1 MKNPLYFFLCANE
14 SKVSTG
20 NDAPQP
26 TNASELLQ
34 MVIDMEGRRRKAH
47 RELSQQEYLIT
58 PMNGPDQVG
67 EHEVISFKE
76 LLVMVYE
83 FNHGKLPH
91 CDDWFTIEDITQK
104 VYPMKTFYQFIK

>member
-1 MKNPLYFFLCANE
+1 MTTFNPEVALQAANE
-14 SKVSTG
+14 L
-20 NDAPQP
+20 DAP
-26 TNASELLQ
+26 ASNTASDLLG
-34 MVIDMEGRRRKAH
+34 MVLEMEGKRRKLH

-76 LLVMVYE
+76 LLEMVQQ
-83 FNHGKLPH
+83 FNKGQLPH
-91 CDDWFTIEDITQK
+91 SDDWFTIEDITQK